1 MASSSEYKSRM
12 DYYSGKIASCKE
24 EKTNYEK
31 LIEKLNKLK
40 TNLPSVKENLKQA
53 ETNFLN
59 GGYNDNGETLDR
71 GALKKDY
78 DKLEEVVS
86 DITSLIANVN
96 RKISELESL
105 NSSYQY
111 NYAYNK
117 RKYNNALQEESSNV

>member
-12 DYYSGKIASCKE
+12 DYYSRKISSCKE

-71 GALKKDY
+71 GVLKKDY
-78 DKLEEVVS
+78 DKLEKVVS

-96 RKISELESL
+96 RKISKLESL
-105 NSSYQY
+105 NSSYQDS
-111 NYAYNK
+111 YAYNK
-117 RKYNNALQEESSNV
+117 RKYYNALQEESSNV